1 MDPFALRLANL
12 LVGNAE
18 GAAALEFALAGPEL
32 EFSAEAI
39 VAAGGG
45 DFGALPLWRPVGV
58 SAGTR
63 LDLGPARSGCH
74 GYLAVAG
81 GIDVP
86 PVLGSRSTLLSAGL
100 GGFCGRAL
108 QKGDLLRAAGGE
120 RRLVGLWHADTRIL
134 PPYSAAPTVRVLPGA
149 HAGQFD
155 GKLLSSEFT
164 VTARSDR
171 MGVRLAGPPLARNT
185 EIELLS
191 SGVAPGTVQV
201 PPDGQPIILMADAQT
216 IGGYPQVANVI
227 SVDLPLIAQ
236 LRPGDT
242 VRFREATLAEAQ
254 DLVLARERHLAVLRY
269 GLAQKYR

>member
-1 MDPFALRLANL
+1 
-12 LVGNAE
+12 
-18 GAAALEFALAGPEL
+18 
-32 EFSAEAI
+32 
-39 VAAGGG
+39 
-45 DFGALPLWRPVGV
+45 VGV
-58 SAGTR
+58 SAGAR

-100 GGFCGRAL
+100 GGFRGRAL
-108 QKGDLLRAAGGE
+108 QKGDVLRAAAGE
-120 RRLVGLWHADTRIL
+120 RRLVGRWQADTRIL
-134 PPYSAAPTVRVLPGA
+134 PAYSAAPTVRILPGA
-149 HAGQFD
+149 QADQFD
-155 GKLLSSEFT
+155 GMLLSAEFK

-171 MGVRLAGPPLARNT
+171 MGVRLAGPPLTRNADN
-185 EIELLS
+185 ELLS

-236 LRPGDT
+236 LRPGDS
-242 VRFREATLAEAQ
+242 VRFREVALTEAQ
-254 DLVLARERHLAVLRY
+254 DLVLTRERRLAVLRH
-269 GLAQKYR
+269 GG